1 VASPLVDVVS
11 NKRDQSTLVFQDRQL
26 ELWPA
31 VQVQTPFGT
40 GNRRELEI
48 KIDSPGD
55 TAWCYMRPAGVPCF
69 TPTLLSELLQLKPY
83 WTRAYHL
90 SGPNDFPYKYFVGGS
105 RIPGI
110 FNLGGDL
117 SFFMSTIRARNLELL
132 RKYALYCVEIS
143 LNMTFGFAL
152 PIITIG
158 LVQGDALG
166 GGFEGALAFNVLV
179 AEKRSR
185 FGFPEILFNMFPG
198 MGAYAHLSRKIGLAA
213 AEEMIQSAR
222 VYSAA
227 ELHDMG
233 LVHVLADN
241 GQGEQAVRDYIAQH
255 RRRHKV
261 QCRLREVTLPDDGA
275 LNADLHR
282 VAEIWARHAVELGDS
297 DLRRIDFLR
306 KAQVRRLDELT
317 GYPGTR

>member
-1 VASPLVDVVS
+1 VAAPLVNNAVDT
-11 NKRDQSTLVFQDRQL
+11 RQQSTQL
-26 ELWPA
+26 LRGHQLDLWPA
-31 VQVQTPFGT
+31 AQVQTPFEISDFH
-40 GNRRELEI
+40 ELELELN
-48 KIDSPGD
+48 PQQD
-55 TAWCYMRPAGVPCF
+55 TAWCYMRPVGVPCF

-83 WTRAYHL
+83 WTRAHHL

-117 SFFMSTIRARNLELL
+117 SLFMSAIRARNLKIL

-143 LNMTFGFAL
+143 QNMTHGFGL

-166 GGFEGALAFNVLV
+166 GGFEGALAFNVLI
-179 AEKRSR
+179 AEERSH

-198 MGAYAHLSRKIGLAA
+198 MGAYAHLSRKIGPAA

-222 VYSAA
+222 VYSAT
-227 ELHDMG
+227 ELYHMG
-233 LVHVLADN
+233 LIHVLAKD
-241 GQGEQAVRDYIAQH
+241 GQGEQAVRDYIAEH

-261 QCRLREVTLPDDGA
+261 QCRVREATLPNGGA
-275 LNADLHR
+275 LKAELRR
-282 VAEIWARHAVELGDS
+282 VAEIWARHAVELRDL

-306 KAQVRRLDELT
+306 KAQVGRMDELT
-317 GYPGTR
+317 GHRATR